1 MTPALKAMVEAMAA
15 EVARQVEA
23 GDVAMTLGDR
33 DVPGDPQWI
42 SMEDIDLEKV
52 ARAGLEAIQ
61 AEPRD
66 DLALDLFPGLSRKR
80 WRGAIDAIL
89 KETP

>member
-1 MTPALKAMVEAMAA
+1 MTPALKPMVEAMLA
-15 EVARQVEA
+15 EVRRQNALDCTVS
-23 GDVAMTLGDR
+23 
-33 DVPGDPQWI
+33 DPPPTGTI
-42 SMEDIDLEKV
+42 VFVNGVVDLEKV
-52 ARAGLEAIQ
+52 ARAGLLAIRE
-61 AEPRD
+61 EPRD